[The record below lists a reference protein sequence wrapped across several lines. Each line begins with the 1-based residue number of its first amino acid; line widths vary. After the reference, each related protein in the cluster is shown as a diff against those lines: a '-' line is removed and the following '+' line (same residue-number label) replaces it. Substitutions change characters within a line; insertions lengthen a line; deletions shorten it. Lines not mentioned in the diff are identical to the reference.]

1 MTELTLASLQAEIDT
16 LKTQVP
22 TLEDLFFSVP
32 IESWKGSDDKPIC
45 LIPWS
50 FRATLL
56 VAPINVNVLS
66 AALSFDYWTLPASST
81 TYWQA
86 ALEVGSGT
94 SWTQVA
100 TKTTQP
106 TDANANTGITA
117 RTPWT
122 FDSATGPTPIAVQ
135 QGQLLAITWTPVG
148 GPAALKLPMTVTIRA
163 AAA

>member
-1 MTELTLASLQAEIDT
+1 MTDPTLASLQAEIDT

-22 TLEDLFFSVP
+22 TLEDLFFPVS
-32 IESWKGSDDKPIC
+32 ITSWKGSDDKPIC
-45 LIPWS
+45 LVPWS
-50 FRATLL
+50 FRSTLL
-56 VAPINVNVLS
+56 PAPINVSVLS
-66 AALSFDYWTLPASST
+66 VALSFDYFMLGASDSV
-81 TYWQA
+81 YWQA
-86 ALEVGSGT
+86 ALEVGSGS
-94 SWTQVA
+94 SWTPVA
-100 TKTTQP
+100 TRTTQSTGP
-106 TDANANTGITA
+106 NANGGITA